1 MDRGRECLRY
11 TVCFALLVAAVLV
24 LLFVNLVTG
33 SVALTPD
40 EIWGSLTGRGEGAA
54 AMILLTIRLPRLLAA
69 LVLGG
74 GLALSGFLL
83 QTYFNNP
90 IAGPFVLGISSGAKL
105 VIAFLMIGSLEMG
118 RTVSAWGM
126 IGGAFAGAM
135 LTMGFILL
143 VSSHTRRSSVLI
155 ICGVMVGYFC
165 TAVTDFMVTFASD
178 ANIVNLHNW
187 SRGSF
192 SGMTWGNLGVMSAV
206 TLVCLVAAFLLAKPM
221 AAFQLGETAARSLG
235 VNTGRL
241 KVALILIASL
251 LAACVTAFAG
261 PISFVGIAV
270 PQVMKRMFRSARPI
284 LMVPASFLGGGIF
297 CLFSDLLARTL
308 FAPTELSVSTV
319 TAAFGAPIVV
329 WVMLKRRSG
338 ENG

>member
-1 MDRGRECLRY
+1 MDRRDKYFRNI
-11 TVCFALLVAAVLV
+11 VCFALLAAAVLV
-24 LLFVNLVTG
+24 LLFLNLIIG
-33 SVALTPD
+33 SVSLTPG
-40 EIWGSLTGRGEGAA
+40 EILDVLTGRGGEAA
-54 AMILLTIRLPRLLAA
+54 AMILMTIRLPRLLAA
-69 LVLGG
+69 FVLGG

-118 RTVSAWGM
+118 RVVSAWGM
-126 IGGAFAGAM
+126 IGGAFLGAM

-143 VSSHTRRSSVLI
+143 VSAKTRRSAVLI

-165 TAVTDFMVTFASD
+165 TAVTDFMVTFAAD

-187 SRGSF
+187 SKGSF
-192 SGMTWGNLGVMSAV
+192 SGMTWGNLGVLTAV
-206 TLVCLVAAFLLAKPM
+206 TVLGLLASFALAKPM

-235 VNTGRL
+235 VNTRRL

-270 PQVMKRMFRSARPI
+270 PQVMKRMFKSARPI
-284 LMVPASFLGGGIF
+284 LMVPACFLGGGIF
-297 CLFSDLLARTL
+297 CLFADLLARTL
-308 FAPTELSVSTV
+308 FAPTELSASTV

-329 WVMLKRRSG
+329 WVMLRRRAG
-338 ENG
+338 EN